1 MDSQNS
7 PSPASRPVKI
17 QSLSGTV
24 SGLIPESAAPSAL
37 VQPAAPAAAPV
48 PQAPQQVVVTAP
60 AGPVHF
66 HGASHI
72 APARQ
77 PNAVVR
83 YWRKVGGGSLALSL
97 LIHVGILV
105 GAYFMVQTI
114 VQENKVDFLPGGGSK
129 AGQEASNALSQQVQQ
144 KKRTTMNKSMP
155 VRRLVSQSTN
165 AAISL
170 PDAPADS
177 LSLPDTSSLMGGMS
191 GSGGFGK
198 AGAGGGF
205 GTGQGIG
212 GVSGFAPVTFF
223 GKRGGDGLAGTL
235 YDLKQ
240 DGDRKPIDYNP
251 NNYASII
258 AKAADKK
265 FAPAA
270 MKEYYHAS
278 QQMSFTFLTVPY
290 MAAEEGP
297 KAFNVEKEVQ
307 PRGWYVHY
315 TGVIN
320 PPTNGEWR
328 FVGNFDDALVIYI
341 NNKCVFDGSWLNI
354 GNHGVQNPDPEIKQA
369 FGGPPVLTGAQHCYA
384 GKWVRFTGPAKIDI
398 VVGERPGGRVGG
410 LLLVQNKKGK
420 YRERPDGSPILP
432 VFTTTKPDVGDIERM
447 KQFIN
452 TKPVFELELENIPV
466 FEVKKSMMDESPL
479 DRMRAGG
486 R

>member
-24 SGLIPESAAPSAL
+24 SGLVPESAAPSAP
-37 VQPAAPAAAPV
+37 VQSAAPV

-66 HGASHI
+66 HGATHI
-72 APARQ
+72 APTKQ

-97 LIHVGILV
+97 LIHVAILV
-105 GAYFMVQTI
+105 AAYFMVQTI
-114 VQENKVDFLPGGGSK
+114 VQEKKVDFLPGGGK
-129 AGQEASNALSQQVQQ
+129 AGQEASKALSQQVQQ
-144 KKRTTMNKSMP
+144 KKRTTLNKSMP
-155 VRRLVSQSTN
+155 IRRIVSQNNT

-177 LSLPDTSSLMGGMS
+177 LSMPDTSSLMGGMA

-251 NNYASII
+251 NNYAAII
-258 AKAADKK
+258 AKAAEKK
-265 FAPAA
+265 FAPTA

-307 PRGWYVHY
+307 PRAG
-315 TGVIN
+315 TCITPASSTRPRTASGASSG
-320 PPTNGEWR
+320 T
-328 FVGNFDDALVIYI
+328 
-341 NNKCVFDGSWLNI
+341 
-354 GNHGVQNPDPEIKQA
+354 
-369 FGGPPVLTGAQHCYA
+369 LTTP
-384 GKWVRFTGPAKIDI
+384 W
-398 VVGERPGGRVGG
+398 
-410 LLLVQNKKGK
+410 
-420 YRERPDGSPILP
+420 
-432 VFTTTKPDVGDIERM
+432 
-447 KQFIN
+447 
-452 TKPVFELELENIPV
+452 
-466 FEVKKSMMDESPL
+466 
-479 DRMRAGG
+479 
-486 R
+486 